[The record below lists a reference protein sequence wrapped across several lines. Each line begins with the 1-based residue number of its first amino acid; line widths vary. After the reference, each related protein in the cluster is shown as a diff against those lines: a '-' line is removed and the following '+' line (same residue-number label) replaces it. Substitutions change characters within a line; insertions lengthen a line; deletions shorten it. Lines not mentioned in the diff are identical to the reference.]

1 MHFIINNT
9 PLNKRRRRRNFWFP
23 AIRAI
28 FNDFWLWFGFTATAK
43 FYRYRFPSL
52 PSVPSVVFDSIDD
65 NEKYLIGHAH
75 SCSLLQQAQQHFT
88 QIALI
93 KDSTSVAISLLVYNC
108 KRPNRLHFIF
118 YSQEEQHPYNGLK
131 SQHFHSLSLESTSL
145 NCHHNYARTFS
156 FALHSTG

>member
-28 FNDFWLWFGFTATAK
+28 CNDFWLWLRFTATAK

-75 SCSLLQQAQQHFT
+75 SCSLLQQAQLHFT

-93 KDSTSVAISLLVYNC
+93 KDSTSVAISLLLVNDPIAC
-108 KRPNRLHFIF
+108 ISSAILRKSSTLITALRANTFTLCP
-118 YSQEEQHPYNGLK
+118 LK
-131 SQHFHSLSLESTSL
+131 
-145 NCHHNYARTFS
+145 
-156 FALHSTG
+156 ALH